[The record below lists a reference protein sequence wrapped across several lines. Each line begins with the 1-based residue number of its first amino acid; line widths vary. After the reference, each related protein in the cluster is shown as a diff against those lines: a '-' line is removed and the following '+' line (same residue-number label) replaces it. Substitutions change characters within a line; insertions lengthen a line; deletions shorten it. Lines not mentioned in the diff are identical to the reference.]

1 MVAIPN
7 PCKIVGWLTIAGAFA
22 LAMVGATT
30 FALASTTEVDAEVAE
45 MTPDADEQL
54 TQSELRWCI
63 FESARLDGE
72 IEELDAR
79 LVWEVENY
87 NVRSRAYQEH
97 CSDRKYS
104 EADKSAIEEELTP
117 AKSLSLREQGAARV
131 MDARAERE
139 NRRVHVK
146 EHVARVL
153 AVPEHAAEELGRVAQ
168 WGDLV
173 ATGREEGP
181 WREVEWPT
189 AAPGQAPAA
198 GWVLGG
204 LLGRGAGTD
213 GRFAYCEQ
221 RAGDRATHNDVLRRD
236 IDLHTISSF
245 TVENGLEDN
254 AYVKLVREQDNAVVS
269 LFVAAKQT
277 ASVIGLP
284 TGSYEIVFATG
295 SNFSRGCDSFSQRG
309 TARKF
314 PNRIDYGH
322 RAVVWTLSLQSAD
335 DGNARADSM
344 SYDEF
349 DRL

>member
-1 MVAIPN
+1 MVAIPILR
-7 PCKIVGWLTIAGAFA
+7 KLFTWSTILSALGLAMAGA
-22 LAMVGATT
+22 TS
-30 FALASTTEVDAEVAE
+30 ALASTADVGAELEE
-45 MTPDADEQL
+45 MIPDTDEKL

-79 LVWEVENY
+79 RVWEVEGY
-87 NVRSRAYQEH
+87 NSRSRTYQEH
-97 CSDRKYS
+97 CSESKFS
-104 EADKSAIEEELTP
+104 EGDKTAVEDEMTP
-117 AKSLSLREQGAARV
+117 ARRLALREYGAARV
-131 MDARAERE
+131 RDARTERE

-153 AVPEHAAEELGRVAQ
+153 AAPEHAAEELGRVAQ

-173 ATGREEGP
+173 ATGRAEGP
-181 WREVEWPT
+181 WQEVEWPI
-189 AAPGQAPAA
+189 AEAGQAPAV

-204 LLGRGAGTD
+204 LLGRGSGTD
-213 GRFAYCEQ
+213 GRFAFCEQ
-221 RAGDRATHNDVLRRD
+221 LAGDRATHNDVVRRE

-254 AYVKLVREQDNAVVS
+254 AYVKLVRERDEAVVS

-277 ASVIGLP
+277 AFLIGLP

-309 TARKF
+309 TAQRF
-314 PNRIDYGH
+314 SERIDYGH
-322 RAVVWTLSLQSAD
+322 RAVVWTLSLEGENG
-335 DGNARADSM
+335 GNARADSM

-349 DRL
+349 DKL

>member
-1 MVAIPN
+1 MVATPIPR
-7 PCKIVGWLTIAGAFA
+7 KIVGWSTIVGALA
-22 LAMVGATT
+22 LAMVGAT
-30 FALASTTEVDAEVAE
+30 FSLASTTDVDAESAE
-45 MTPDADEQL
+45 IAPDTDEQL

-87 NVRSRAYQEH
+87 NVRSRAYQEQ
-97 CSDRKYS
+97 CSQKKFS
-104 EADKSAIEEELTP
+104 EGDKSAIEDELTP
-117 AKSLSLREQGAARV
+117 ARRLSLREQGAARV
-131 MDARAERE
+131 TDARVERE

-153 AVPEHAAEELGRVAQ
+153 AAPEHSAEELGRVSQ
-168 WGDLV
+168 WGDLI
-173 ATGREEGP
+173 ATGREQGP
-181 WREVEWPT
+181 WHQVEWPA

-277 ASVIGLP
+277 GSLIGLP

-309 TARKF
+309 TAQRF

-322 RAVVWTLSLQSAD
+322 RAVVWTLSLQKEK